1 MARQTRGR
9 KRKGDQDDDVTL
21 RQPAWRQ
28 APSQP
33 RRRAKRVAFAV
44 QRDGNKGRVRG
55 RVPTP
60 TLILPPR
67 ETLLNW
73 MRAVL
78 LLLVA
83 TGVAFGLLYL
93 LQWPVLAVSPPSTQ
107 IGGAQRISPEII
119 YEHSQV
125 NGRNILLIK
134 TGDVV
139 AQVESLPGIARAAVH
154 LRLPNQVIIDVVEH
168 APLVAWQGVTT
179 TVWLAGDGSE
189 VPQAGGAPPLR
200 LVDVS
205 EGRLNSDAGLR
216 ALVLENLASLHALR
230 PGLSEVYYGQAQG
243 LYYRAAQGWDVWL
256 GETGPLDRKLALVD
270 AAGQDLIQRGRQV
283 KVIDA
288 RHSDREV
295 MWW

>member
-1 MARQTRGR
+1 MARQTKGR

-33 RRRAKRVAFAV
+33 RRRANRVAFTM
-44 QRDGNKGRVRG
+44 QRDRNKGRLRG

-73 MRAVL
+73 VRAVL

-83 TGVAFGLLYL
+83 AGVAFGLFYL
-93 LQWPVLAVSPPSTQ
+93 LQWPVLAVSPASTQ

-119 YEHSQV
+119 YEHSKV
-125 NGRNILLIK
+125 DGRNILLIK
-134 TGDVV
+134 IGDVV
-139 AQVESLPGIARAAVH
+139 AQVKSLPGIARADVH

-179 TVWLAGDGSE
+179 TVWLAADGSQ
-189 VPQAGGAPPLR
+189 VPQAGGVPPLR

-205 EGRLNSDAGLR
+205 EGRLNSDARLR
-216 ALVLENLASLHALR
+216 ALVLENLASLHVLR
-230 PGLSEVYYGQAQG
+230 PELSEFYYGRAQG
-243 LYYRAAQGWDVWL
+243 LYYRTAQGWDVWL
-256 GETGPLDRKLALVD
+256 GETGPLDSKLALVD
-270 AAGQDLIQRGRQV
+270 AAGQDLMQRGRQV
-283 KVIDA
+283 KVIDV
-288 RHSDREV
+288 RHSDHEV